1 MRDEDA
7 HACPHGDRLGGWHV
21 LAVLFACVE
30 AVLVAIGGVVA
41 SFGAAWLLIR
51 RVPGVSRIL

>member
-30 AVLVAIGGVVA
+30 AVVA